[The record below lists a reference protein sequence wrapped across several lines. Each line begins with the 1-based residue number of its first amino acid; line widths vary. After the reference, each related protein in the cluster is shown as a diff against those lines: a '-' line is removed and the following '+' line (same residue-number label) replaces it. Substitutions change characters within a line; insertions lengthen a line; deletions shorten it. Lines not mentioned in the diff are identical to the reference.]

1 MAKKSAG
8 RTRLSTQRKTR
19 RSGGWKSRCA
29 TVCNAPRGRRDKRIR
44 ERGVDSHLPRH
55 LVLVDELSTVAEC
68 LSTPFLWKELRVHSH
83 IAFKD
88 PVPVTKKI
96 DKMQLD
102 LEDTDILDVEDLK
115 ALSERAN
122 GSERVKG
129 NKGYNFL

>member
-1 MAKKSAG
+1 M
-8 RTRLSTQRKTR
+8 
-19 RSGGWKSRCA
+19 
-29 TVCNAPRGRRDKRIR
+29 
-44 ERGVDSHLPRH
+44 DSHLPRH

-102 LEDTDILDVEDLK
+102 LEDTDILDVEDLNHAPK
-115 ALSERAN
+115 SSSVICEVSWKHTVYTETCIFHTSPV
-122 GSERVKG
+122 GVIG
-129 NKGYNFL
+129 